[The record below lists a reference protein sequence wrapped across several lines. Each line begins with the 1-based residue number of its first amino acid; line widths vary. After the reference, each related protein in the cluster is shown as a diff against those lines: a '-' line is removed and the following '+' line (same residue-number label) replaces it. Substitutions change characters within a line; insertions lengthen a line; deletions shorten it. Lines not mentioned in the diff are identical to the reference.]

1 MANATRKRKS
11 TEERRAQVAGLRD
24 RLEAWQ
30 ELTDA
35 GLIAEYLARFDGYW
49 PRNAMLIAM
58 QCPHATEV
66 RGFKAWLAEGRCV
79 RRGEHGIQ
87 ILAPMP
93 DREEEK
99 RADEARDRG
108 EEMVRKGLRCRIAYV
123 FDVAQTDELSAPGSG
138 S

>member
-1 MANATRKRKS
+1 MTAGTRRRKS
-11 TEERRAQVAGLRD
+11 TDERRAQVADLRE
-24 RLEAWQ
+24 RLERWQ

-35 GLIAEYLARFDGYW
+35 GLIAEYLARFDGYS

-58 QCPHATEV
+58 QCPQATEV
-66 RGFKAWLAEGRCV
+66 RGFKAWIAEGRCV

-99 RADEARDRG
+99 RVQEAHERG
-108 EEMVRKGLRCRIAYV
+108 EETDRKRLRCRIAYV
-123 FDVAQTDELSAPGSG
+123 FDVAQTDALEVPGSA

>member
-1 MANATRKRKS
+1 MTTTTRPRRKT
-11 TEERRAQVAGLRD
+11 TEERRDQVASLRE

-35 GLIAEYLARFDGYW
+35 GLIAEYLARFDGYS

-58 QCPHATEV
+58 QCPQATEV

-79 RRGEHGIQ
+79 RKGEHGIQ

-93 DREEEK
+93 DRKEDQRAEEAAE
-99 RADEARDRG
+99 RG
-108 EEMVRKGLRCRIAYV
+108 EQIVRKGLRCRVAYV
-123 FDVAQTDELSAPGSG
+123 FDVAQTDELPASP
-138 S
+138 